1 MGKFR
6 LTTDHPASRDGVPVL
21 VGKAGEAY
29 GPNDVVPLGMLAGRA
44 CDVVRHL
51 AKHNGF
57 SPDLMA
63 RFESAGGTD
72 PRLATVYAMIGAGM
86 GTLLD

>member
-1 MGKFR
+1 MSSYQ

-29 GPNDVVPLGMLAGRA
+29 GPNDAVPLGMLAARA
-44 CDVVRHL
+44 CDAARHL
-51 AKHNGF
+51 AEHCGF
-57 SPDLMA
+57 SPDLVA
-63 RFESAGGTD
+63 RFEAAGGTD

-86 GTLLD
+86 GKVLD